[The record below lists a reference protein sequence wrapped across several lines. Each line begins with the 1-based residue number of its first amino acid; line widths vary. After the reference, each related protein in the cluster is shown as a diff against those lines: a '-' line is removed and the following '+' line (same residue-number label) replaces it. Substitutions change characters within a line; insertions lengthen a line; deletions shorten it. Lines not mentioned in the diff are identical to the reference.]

1 MSSVTGV
8 GWAFIV
14 MSGVAVVSALLWLN
28 SESKLAEANNRLKR
42 AQKFEPKR
50 DRKGRFIR
58 NPING
63 LF

>member
-14 MSGVAVVSALLWLN
+14 MSGVAVVSVLLWLH
-28 SESKLAEANNRLKR
+28 SESNLAEAQRQLRR
-42 AQKFEPKR
+42 AQKYEPKR